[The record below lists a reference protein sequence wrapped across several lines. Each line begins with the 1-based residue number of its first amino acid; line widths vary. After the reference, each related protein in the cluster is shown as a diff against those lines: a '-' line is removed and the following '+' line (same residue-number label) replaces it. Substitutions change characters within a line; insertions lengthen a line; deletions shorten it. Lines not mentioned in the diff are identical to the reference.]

1 MVVVNPM
8 KIQPMKVV
16 PIVINKN
23 VRQSSMSS
31 AGFGLVQPQQQIQKQ
46 EPMSTDFVIQG
57 GPLGA
62 RPLDKAAK
70 TSPRTKYLK
79 DASKLKKCTP
89 KQLEHYEK
97 NWEKIVS
104 PTVVR
109 SLRRHREDVLHGGRS
124 LNMLLPTQRPTKDW
138 DIYSPREKTRAQAL
152 EREIDRK
159 TGCDVCQVKQV
170 HMPKTTMGPDSPET
184 SKRLYRIVTEHTADD
199 ADVDVMDK
207 PKGLRTTRAKGIT
220 HESLEAA
227 REKAAKR
234 MRLQPMYMWK
244 AMLDKQ
250 RIEQY
255 WRMKGKEF

>member
-8 KIQPMKVV
+8 KVQPMKVV

-23 VRQSSMSS
+23 VRDSPMSS
-31 AGFGLVQPQQQIQKQ
+31 AGIGLVQPQQQSQ
-46 EPMSTDFVIQG
+46 EPMSTDFVIGG

-62 RPLDKAAK
+62 RPLDKATK
-70 TSPRTKYLK
+70 TSPRTQYLK
-79 DASKLKKCTP
+79 DTSKLKKCTP
-89 KQLEHYEK
+89 QQLERYDKE
-97 NWEKIVS
+97 WEKIVS

-124 LNMLLPTQRPTKDW
+124 LNMILPTKRTTKDW
-138 DIYSPREKTRAQAL
+138 DMYSPREKTRAQAL
-152 EREIDRK
+152 EKEIDRK
-159 TGCDVCQVKQV
+159 AGCDVCQVKQV
-170 HMPKTTMGPDSPET
+170 YMPKTTPGADSPET

-207 PKGLRTTRAKGIT
+207 PKGLRTTKAKGIT

-227 REKAAKR
+227 HEKASKR

-255 WRMKGKEF
+255 WRMKGKKF